1 MAALEPAVA
10 KKDSFDTGI
19 HRGLG
24 FFNVV
29 AGLVE
34 QGDGVRFPLMMDAGK
49 VGGVLNVHAEID
61 DVEDHLQ
68 DRGDDAGAPG
78 CASDEKISLGL
89 ILCRTQT

>member
-19 HRGLG
+19 RRGLG

-34 QGDGVRFPLMMDAGK
+34 QGDGVRFPLM
-49 VGGVLNVHAEID
+49 V
-61 DVEDHLQ
+61 
-68 DRGDDAGAPG
+68 
-78 CASDEKISLGL
+78 AS
-89 ILCRTQT
+89 